1 MSNLKEK
8 ATFLQEATES
18 YHNYIDSCMAQLGK
32 TGKNKK
38 APLIFSKQYFHM
50 QDLKKT
56 GQMPKF
62 GSFKYTAAELHKKG
76 VLISLED
83 VAQNKY
89 ALCFFFPLLLLLTVW
104 NQLYRFPLINLTIS
118 SDESG
123 VFNMEV
129 TLLGASVATKEE
141 LRLEDLL
148 QRQYNKEDVITL
160 FDTAKVNL
168 NLLIFLINKKFYA

>member
-1 MSNLKEK
+1 MAKLEEYELVTKADKYQSMLDKIVEDMLTKHRRRTQIHRELLSLRKTMSNLKEK

-56 GQMPKF
+56 GQVPKF
-62 GSFKYTAAELHKKG
+62 GSFKYTAAELYKKG

-89 ALCFFFPLLLLLTVW
+89 ALCFRS
-104 NQLYRFPLINLTIS
+104 YS
-118 SDESG
+118 
-123 VFNMEV
+123 
-129 TLLGASVATKEE
+129 
-141 LRLEDLL
+141 
-148 QRQYNKEDVITL
+148 Y
-160 FDTAKVNL
+160 
-168 NLLIFLINKKFYA
+168 